1 MLGRKDMARKKNFDP
16 DKVLKLA
23 VDVFWERG
31 YSNTSMT
38 DLVTHLG
45 INKFSIYSTFG
56 DKKNLYVMALTYYI
70 NNNTLPAL
78 QRLTASDSGI
88 SDVEEFLKNFVELQ
102 YEQVNG
108 CFVQNAI
115 LELSLI
121 DTQVSEEGR
130 RLYSLIIDAFVYAL
144 QNAQSKGEI
153 SHSEDVENIS
163 HFLLLQLQGIR
174 VLGKAKQYKVM
185 ENAALIIIGYLAK
198 LRC

>member
-1 MLGRKDMARKKNFDP
+1 MSMARKKNFDP
-16 DKVLKLA
+16 DNVLKLA
-23 VDVFWERG
+23 VEVFWEKG

-45 INKFSIYSTFG
+45 INKFSLYSTFG
-56 DKKNLYVMALTYYI
+56 DKKNLYIMALTYYI
-70 NNNTLPAL
+70 NNNSLPAL
-78 QRLTASDSGI
+78 QRLTTADSGVV
-88 SDVEEFLKNFVELQ
+88 DVEEFLKNFVELQ

-121 DTQVSEEGR
+121 DTQVSEEGN
-130 RLYSLIIDAFVYAL
+130 RLYSLIVNAFVHAL
-144 QNAQSKGEI
+144 QNAQLKGEI
-153 SHSEDVENIS
+153 NHSENVENIS

-174 VLGKAKQYKVM
+174 VLGKAKQYSVM
-185 ENAALIIIGYLAK
+185 ENAALIIIAYLEK

>member
-1 MLGRKDMARKKNFDP
+1 MARKKNFDP
-16 DKVLKLA
+16 DNVLRLA
-23 VDVFWERG
+23 VEVFWEKG

-45 INKFSIYSTFG
+45 INKFSLYSTFG
-56 DKKNLYVMALTYYI
+56 DKKNLYIKALTYYI
-70 NNNTLPAL
+70 NNNSLPAL
-78 QRLTASDSGI
+78 QRLTAPDSGVA
-88 SDVEEFLKNFVELQ
+88 DVEEFLKKFVELQ

-121 DTQVSEEGR
+121 DTQVSEEGK
-130 RLYSLIIDAFVYAL
+130 RLYSLIVNAFASAL
-144 QNAQSKGEI
+144 QNAQLKGEI
-153 SHSEDVENIS
+153 RSSEDVESIS

-174 VLGKAKQYKVM
+174 VLGKAKQYVVM
-185 ENAALIIIGYLAK
+185 ENAALIIDSYLAK